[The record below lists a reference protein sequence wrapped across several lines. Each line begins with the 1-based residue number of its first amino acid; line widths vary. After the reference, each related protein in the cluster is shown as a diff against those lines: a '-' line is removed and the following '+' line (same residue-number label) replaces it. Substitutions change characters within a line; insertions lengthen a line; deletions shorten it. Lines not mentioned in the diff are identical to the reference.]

1 VSARLPAL
9 AALIVLSVSAGAYEV
24 GERLA
29 VTEVCGERVFHHLGA
44 SGRGHVAAAQGEVAV
59 VWQDNRSGKSE
70 VYLARMRDGESRF
83 AREERLSKG
92 GEAFEP
98 SVAALGDGRF
108 LVAWEEGGR
117 TWLRTTGPAGPGTAL
132 PLGSGEGRQVALAAG
147 GPEKAHVAWVEVAT
161 GGPRVLYARV
171 QAGGESGELSVSLP
185 VPIDPSPAPVYQAF
199 PAVAGKAD
207 GSALVAWED
216 RRHGHTRIYFGRAA
230 GEGTPA
236 GARWINEYRAPP
248 AEGGEPARLG
258 SGVMRPVL
266 AVADRVVAAWLDKRD
281 IGAGYAVWGAT
292 SRDGGASF
300 GANEKIQDDSGG
312 SDAVPHWN
320 LTAVGHR
327 DGTVV
332 VAWDDAREA
341 WSDPA
346 ETGDV
351 YLAWSVGTGWSGD
364 RVVKAASGPGRQAQP
379 SVTLDEGGRLHLVWV
394 EQATFSSPTRL
405 WYARGVSREPLPP
418 FRLES
423 PE

>member
-1 VSARLPAL
+1 MTAQL
-9 AALIVLSVSAGAYEV
+9 AAFAALVVLSVAAGALEV

-29 VTEVCGERVFHHLGA
+29 VTEVHGDRVFHHLGG
-44 SGRGHVAAAQGEVAV
+44 SGRGHVAAAGGAVAV
-59 VWQDNRSGKSE
+59 VWEDNRSGKSE
-70 VYLARMRDGESRF
+70 VYLALMRDGDGRF
-83 AREERLSKG
+83 AREERMSTE

-98 SVAALGDGRF
+98 SVAAMGDGRF

-117 TWLRTTGPAGPGTAL
+117 TWLRATGPAGPGPAV
-132 PLGSGEGRQVALAAG
+132 PLGSAQGRQATLAAG
-147 GPEKAHVAWVEVAT
+147 GPGIAHAAWVEVAA

-171 QAGGESGELSVSLP
+171 RAAGEGGELSVSAA
-185 VPIDPSPAPVYQAF
+185 VPADPAPAPAYQAY
-199 PAVAGKAD
+199 PTVTGLANGA
-207 GSALVAWED
+207 ALVAWED
-216 RRHGHTRIYFGRAA
+216 RRHGHTRIYVVRAA
-230 GEGTPA
+230 ADGTLGSA
-236 GARWINEYRAPP
+236 HWINEYRAPP
-248 AEGGEPARLG
+248 AQGGEPAKLG

-292 SRDGGASF
+292 SRDAGAGF

-320 LTAVGHR
+320 LTAAGHR
-327 DGTVV
+327 GGTVV

-351 YLAWSVGTGWSGD
+351 YLTWNAGAGWSGD

-379 SVTLDEGGRLHLVWV
+379 SVTLDEGGDLHLVWI
-394 EQATFSSPTRL
+394 EQAGFSSPTRL
-405 WYARGVSREPLPP
+405 WYARGSR
-418 FRLES
+418 
-423 PE
+423 